1 MIIGVSFGYAF
12 PNISNV
18 ISSLNVGTTSIPIA
32 IGLIWMMYPPLVKVK
47 YESLR
52 KLVQARGS
60 KTMLSESIALN
71 WIVGPLLMFALAWI
85 FLANYPEYRNGIIL
99 VGLARCIA
107 MVIIW
112 NGSAK
117 NVFQNKKR
125 FSIG

>member
-1 MIIGVSFGYAF
+1 
-12 PNISNV
+12 
-18 ISSLNVGTTSIPIA
+18 
-32 IGLIWMMYPPLVKVK
+32 MM
-47 YESLR
+47 
-52 KLVQARGS
+52 
-60 KTMLSESIALN
+60 SEFIALN

-99 VGLARCIA
+99 VGLVRCIA

-117 NVFQNKKR
+117 NIFQNKKR